1 MLAFLAAASLPA
13 LLVQP
18 SMPLRSA
25 PVVRWHAAQMMATQQ
40 PKAWAQP
47 AIAAIL
53 AAAISFSDIDAAH
66 AKSSGGRVGG
76 RVSSSSSMSVKP
88 TAPKPAG
95 SSATKPTAGPSTT
108 TAAAPA
114 AVAPAAA
121 PQVTNVYMSQP
132 MGYGYGGYGM
142 GMSNSGMGL
151 LVGVELANA
160 FLKEQQRQAYLQQQL
175 KVQQQLGA
183 DSAQI
188 AELQRQLAA
197 QNAKVEGLAAQKA
210 AEQGAPTPAQ
220 PVFPAQMASEEQLK
234 LQLAVLQQQK
244 ELEALKAAK

>member
-1 MLAFLAAASLPA
+1 
-13 LLVQP
+13 
-18 SMPLRSA
+18 
-25 PVVRWHAAQMMATQQ
+25 
-40 PKAWAQP
+40 
-47 AIAAIL
+47 
-53 AAAISFSDIDAAH
+53 
-66 AKSSGGRVGG
+66 
-76 RVSSSSSMSVKP
+76 MSVKP
-88 TAPKPAG
+88 TTPKPAG
-95 SSATKPTAGPSTT
+95 SSATKPTTAPSTT
-108 TAAAPA
+108 TSAAAPA
-114 AVAPAAA
+114 AVAPAAPA

-142 GMSNSGMGL
+142 GMSNSGVGL

-197 QNAKVEGLAAQKA
+197 QNAKVEGLAAQRA
-210 AEQGAPTPAQ
+210 AEEGAPTPAQ
-220 PVFPAQMASEEQLK
+220 PVFPQVASEEQLK